1 MKLLREKKRTERRKS
16 KSPSLSTL
24 GRGRRKKK
32 KKKRGSRSHSYCFC
46 DQTGNEPAR
55 SPSLYGGHCLCLGP
69 DCSLLIP
76 MPEIDKDDGE
86 RATETAAE
94 TVDANASL
102 RTSSPSTGGDEDR
115 TLSCPSAP
123 TVLLRI
129 RGLPYGA
136 NEHDVEK
143 FFCSNSLV
151 AAYICRRAGWSYLS
165 IFFLIGFGAKALSQ
179 GRKGFASFLLAC
191 SLSSLS
197 LALSLARS
205 HFRLSLSLSL
215 QSSRPPHGRRLRRV
229 RHRGRSLAR
238 PRREAARLPRQPVRR
253 AVPRARRRPRRR
265 PRQRGQAATG
275 RAGQPRATPS
285 RAAVHRR
292 GGGRRRVPARAKDG
306 KGGGRRGGGGREGEQ
321 RRGIEPEDGGRGGGA
336 GVPADKPRSDAP
348 PRPAGRRLHLEPG
361 RKALGGGLRR
371 V

>member
-1 MKLLREKKRTERRKS
+1 MTEHCHVPRRRLFFSGSGAFLMGRTSTTS
-16 KSPSLSTL
+16 KSSFAAIASWRLTFA
-24 GRGRRKKK
+24 GE
-32 KKKRGSRSHSYCFC
+32 
-46 DQTGNEPAR
+46 QV
-55 SPSLYGGHCLCLGP
+55 GP
-69 DCSLLIP
+69 IF
-76 MPEIDKDDGE
+76 
-86 RATETAAE
+86 R
-94 TVDANASL
+94 
-102 RTSSPSTGGDEDR
+102 
-115 TLSCPSAP
+115 
-123 TVLLRI
+123 
-129 RGLPYGA
+129 
-136 NEHDVEK
+136 
-143 FFCSNSLV
+143 F
-151 AAYICRRAGWSYLS
+151 
-165 IFFLIGFGAKALSQ
+165 FFLIGFGAKALSQ
-179 GRKGFASFLLAC
+179 GRKGFAFFFACLLALFP
-191 SLSSLS
+191 LSCPLS
-197 LALSLARS
+197 LALSFPS
-205 HFRLSLSLSL
+205 LSLSLSL
-215 QSSRPPHGRRLRRV
+215 HSSRPPHGRRLRRV